1 MDMQNLVNNLKST
14 ALSVGEMLT
23 PVLKESK
30 FRETGV
36 LTPEEFVIAGD
47 HLVHH
52 CSTWKWSKAADP
64 SRMRSYLPEDKQF
77 LIVRNV
83 PCHKRCRQMEYD
95 ASQEKI
101 LSSEEIGAEDGFAG
115 DEDSGWVDTHHFGHE
130 GSEQARNVELCATVN
145 DNSNGDG
152 DDEDEPAMDLDDFVE
167 SGGLEDIDP
176 NRYVASRSVAVAE
189 MEKPRTYDLHITY
202 DKYYQVPR
210 LFLMGYDE
218 NRKPLTV
225 EQTYEDFSADH
236 ANKTITVEGHPHID
250 CDMPTV
256 HPCRHAEMMKRLLDQ
271 LAENGKELGVH
282 EYLLIFLKFVQAV
295 IPTIEYDYTKSIHL

>member
-52 CSTWKWSKAADP
+52 CSTWQWSKAADP
-64 SRMRSYLPEDKQF
+64 SRTRSYLPEDKQF
-77 LIVRNV
+77 LIVKNV

-95 ASQEKI
+95 PSQEKI
-101 LSSEEIGAEDGFAG
+101 LSSNEIGAEEGFAG

-130 GSEQARNVELCATVN
+130 ANEMRSMELGTVGPEN
-145 DNSNGDG
+145 LDE
-152 DDEDEPAMDLDDFVE
+152 DDDDDDDEPAMDLDDFVE

-176 NRYVASRSVAVAE
+176 NRYIASRSGPVAE
-189 MEKPRTYDLHITY
+189 VEKPRTYDLHITY
-202 DKYYQVPR
+202 DKYYQV
-210 LFLMGYDE
+210 L
-218 NRKPLTV
+218 
-225 EQTYEDFSADH
+225 
-236 ANKTITVEGHPHID
+236 
-250 CDMPTV
+250 C
-256 HPCRHAEMMKRLLDQ
+256 
-271 LAENGKELGVH
+271 
-282 EYLLIFLKFVQAV
+282 
-295 IPTIEYDYTKSIHL
+295 

>member
-1 MDMQNLVNNLKST
+1 MDMQNIVNNLKST
-14 ALSVGEMLT
+14 ALTVGEMLT
-23 PVLKESK
+23 PILKQSK

-36 LTPEEFVIAGD
+36 LTPEEFVVAGD
-47 HLVHH
+47 HLVYH

-64 SRMRSYLPEDKQF
+64 SRVRSYLPEDKQF

-95 ASQEKI
+95 PSQEKI
-101 LSSEEIGAEDGFAG
+101 LSAEEIGAEEGFAG
-115 DEDSGWVDTHHFGHE
+115 DEDSGWVDTHYFAQDVNEHIK
-130 GSEQARNVELCATVN
+130 SVELDVN
-145 DNSNGDG
+145 EPEQTIC
-152 DDEDEPAMDLDDFVE
+152 DDDVNEAAMDLDDFVE

-176 NRYVASRSVAVAE
+176 NRYVAPKSHAVAE
-189 MEKPRTYDLHITY
+189 VERPRTYDLHITY

-210 LFLMGYDE
+210 LFLMGYNE
-218 NRKPLTV
+218 NRKPLTIQ
-225 EQTYEDFSADH
+225 ETYEDFSADH
-236 ANKTITVEGHPHID
+236 ANKTITVETHPHIE

-271 LAENGKELGVH
+271 LEENGKELEVH

-295 IPTIEYDYTKSIHL
+295 IPTIEYDYTRSIQL